1 LSYVFLVS
9 RKPENLLLDSHG
21 HIKITDFGFAK
32 VVKDK
37 TWTLC
42 GTPEYLCPEIIQS
55 KGHGFESDWWAFG
68 ILLFEF
74 LAGYP
79 PFFDENPF
87 GIYEKILACRIPF
100 PSFFDANSKDIIKR
114 LCQADRTKRLG
125 CVKNGVAGIK
135 KHKFYK
141 GLDWKALA
149 ARTENGPI
157 AIALGGA
164 GDTSQFENYP
174 AVPDEPLPAADPFK
188 AIFANW

>member
-1 LSYVFLVS
+1 VSHAFLVF
-9 RKPENLLLDSHG
+9 RKPENLLLDSRG
-21 HIKITDFGFAK
+21 HIKITDFGFAR

-100 PSFFDANSKDIIKR
+100 PSFFDANSKDIIKK

-141 GLDWKALA
+141 GLDWKAVA

-157 AIALGGA
+157 AITLGGA

-174 AVPDEPLPAADPFK
+174 AVPDEPLPATDPFK